1 MQKIIPHLWFDNQ
14 AEEAM
19 YFYTSIFH
27 HSKVGTIMHYGEAGP
42 GPLGSVMTASQRA
55 YEQN

>member
-27 HSKVGTIMHYGEAGP
+27 HSKVGTVTRYGEAEP
-42 GPLGSVMTASQRA
+42 GKLSLPF
-55 YEQN
+55 